1 MVKKNLTEILKK
13 INELLLDNDLYPIYF
28 IIKKLY
34 KSKKNYFY
42 SFNNDGYSMALAFDQ
57 RNLNIRKR
65 EIIKTFIKKH
75 NLEINIC
82 KTDSILISKFN
93 KKIAKK
99 IKMSASNR
107 FMSIFK
113 SALLKKQIQYSK

>member
-1 MVKKNLTEILKK
+1 
-13 INELLLDNDLYPIYF
+13 
-28 IIKKLY
+28 
-34 KSKKNYFY
+34 
-42 SFNNDGYSMALAFDQ
+42 MALAFDQ